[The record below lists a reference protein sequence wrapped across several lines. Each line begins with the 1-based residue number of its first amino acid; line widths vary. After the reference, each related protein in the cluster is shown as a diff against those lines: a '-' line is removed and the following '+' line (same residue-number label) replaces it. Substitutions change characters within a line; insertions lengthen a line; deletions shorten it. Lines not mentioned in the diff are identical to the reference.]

1 MPIKAETLHDEAALL
16 KELFAKHS
24 KLSQKDF
31 AKTFDIGTPAL
42 LWQYLN
48 GRKAL
53 GLKAAI
59 KIATG
64 LGVDVGAFSPRL
76 ARELRDLAIPNVTA
90 ASGMQKRIPILSDVQ
105 AGSPNGG
112 DVEAREAAIDQGN
125 YVIRDADLSDE
136 CFALTI
142 QGRSMEPDFVQGDII
157 IVDPSISPSPGDFVV
172 ASRVDPLCGGLEVT
186 FKKYRPRSYN
196 SRGQMVFELS
206 PLNPDYPTYVSD
218 ADKLTVIAVLVEH
231 RRKFKH
237 N

>member
-76 ARELRDLAIPNVTA
+76 ARELRDLASPNVSA

-112 DVEAREAAIDQGN
+112 DVEARETAIDQGN
-125 YVIRDADLSDE
+125 YVIGDADLSDE

-218 ADKLTVIAVLVEH
+218 AD
-231 RRKFKH
+231 
-237 N
+237 

>member
-31 AKTFDIGTPAL
+31 AKT
-42 LWQYLN
+42 
-48 GRKAL
+48 
-53 GLKAAI
+53 
-59 KIATG
+59 
-64 LGVDVGAFSPRL
+64 
-76 ARELRDLAIPNVTA
+76 
-90 ASGMQKRIPILSDVQ
+90 
-105 AGSPNGG
+105 
-112 DVEAREAAIDQGN
+112 
-125 YVIRDADLSDE
+125 SDE

-237 N
+237 S

>member
-16 KELFAKHS
+16 KELFAKHP

-76 ARELRDLAIPNVTA
+76 ARELRDLASPNVSA
-90 ASGMQKRIPILSDVQ
+90 ASGMQKRIPILPDVQ

-112 DVEAREAAIDQGN
+112 DVEARG
-125 YVIRDADLSDE
+125 DADLSDE

-237 N
+237 S

>member
-76 ARELRDLAIPNVTA
+76 ARELRDLASPNVSA

-112 DVEAREAAIDQGN
+112 DVEARETAIDQGN
-125 YVIRDADLSDE
+125 YVIGDADLSDE

-157 IVDPSISPSPGDFVV
+157 IVDPSISPSPVQRL
-172 ASRVDPLCGGLEVT
+172 ALEVLADEDLIEE
-186 FKKYRPRSYN
+186 KGWDRIA
-196 SRGQMVFELS
+196 
-206 PLNPDYPTYVSD
+206 VSAARD
-218 ADKLTVIAVLVEH
+218 MVIAGDLD
-231 RRKFKH
+231 RWFP

>member
-16 KELFAKHS
+16 KELFAMHS

-31 AKTFDIGTPAL
+31 AKTFDIGTPTL

-76 ARELRDLAIPNVTA
+76 ARELRDLASPNVSA

-112 DVEAREAAIDQGN
+112 
-125 YVIRDADLSDE
+125 DADLSDE

-237 N
+237 S

>member
-1 MPIKAETLHDEAALL
+1 MHIKVETLHDEATLL

-76 ARELRDLAIPNVTA
+76 ASELRDPASPNVSA

-112 DVEAREAAIDQGN
+112 DV
-125 YVIRDADLSDE
+125 DE

-237 N
+237 S

>member
-1 MPIKAETLHDEAALL
+1 MPIKAETLHNEATLL
-16 KELFAKHS
+16 KELFSTHTQ
-24 KLSQKDF
+24 LSQKDF

-48 GRKAL
+48 GRKPL

-64 LGVDVGAFSPRL
+64 LGVEVGAFSPRL
-76 ARELRDLAIPNVTA
+76 ASELKALAIPNVSA
-90 ASGMQKRIPILSDVQ
+90 APNLQKRIPILSDVQ
-105 AGSPNGG
+105 AGAPNGG

-125 YVIRDADLSDE
+125 YVIGDADLSDE

-157 IVDPSISPSPGDFVV
+157 IVDPSLAPSPGDFVV
-172 ASRVDPLCGGLEVT
+172 ASRVDPLCSGLEVT

-196 SRGQMVFELS
+196 HQGQMIFELT

-218 ADKLTVIAVLVEH
+218 ADQLTIIAVLVEH
-231 RRKFKH
+231 RRKFKRI
-237 N
+237 